1 MLRINLS
8 TRPFYNE
15 RLVSIFLWIVIL
27 TVLFLTIFNF
37 GMAVELSSQHTELSE
52 RFRRAKNSTDEI
64 SEQLSRIERDVN
76 PEILDAISTAG
87 REVDLLIERHL
98 FSWTEF
104 FNQIESSLPPNVM
117 MTTLRPEIE
126 DKTLIVF
133 ISVLARS
140 VTDIDGFVSRLEE
153 GGTFGEILITQEER
167 TGAGLYSAA
176 MRGRYIH
183 FIQSRGFNTAAERER
198 SLTQ

>member
-15 RLVSIFLWIVIL
+15 RLVSICLWILIVVVVFL
-27 TVLFLTIFNF
+27 TVFNF
-37 GMAVELSSQHTELSE
+37 RTAAKLSSQHTELSE
-52 RFRRAKNSTDEI
+52 RLRRAKDSTDEI

-76 PEILDAISTAG
+76 PEILDAILTAG

-104 FNQIESSLPPNVM
+104 FNQIESSLPPDVM

-126 DKTLIVF
+126 DKTLNVF
-133 ISVLARS
+133 INVLAKS
-140 VTDIDGFVSRLEE
+140 VADIDGFVSRLEE
-153 GGTFGEILITQEER
+153 RGTFAEILITQEER
-167 TGAGLYSAA
+167 TGTGLYSAA
-176 MRGRYIH
+176 MRGRYIPL
-183 FIQSRGFNTAAERER
+183 IQSNGFNADAEREQ